1 MGNITND
8 KIKKYIDEYLS
19 EGYGDRVKTRC
30 WDNMYIHMPQTKR
43 FIDGVPTCSIW
54 KRVVF
59 EKKKEFLAIKDFDK
73 LYEQLKLLKRTN
85 KIEGI
90 GDLIIY
96 DTATCLGCPN
106 NVFPS
111 SIYIHAGV
119 AKGLVALFDKQ
130 RFGSKLNPK
139 KLTDKYP
146 AFNTLEPIQIEDFL
160 CIYHNDLEGNEEKG
174 KKARKFVQ
182 INSRKSCCCSCL

>member
-1 MGNITND
+1 MRTDYMGNITND

-43 FIDGVPTCSIW
+43 FIDGVPTCSLW

-111 SIYIHAGV
+111 SIYIFTPASLKVWWHYLTSNVLGAN
-119 AKGLVALFDKQ
+119 LTQ
-130 RFGSKLNPK
+130 RNL
-139 KLTDKYP
+139 L
-146 AFNTLEPIQIEDFL
+146 
-160 CIYHNDLEGNEEKG
+160 
-174 KKARKFVQ
+174 
-182 INSRKSCCCSCL
+182 INILHLIL